1 MYEGPAKI
9 QAPTACPRCGSIH
22 FQLAHFAEYLRPQG
36 TPPQLLSETVQLLVC
51 VCGHVLPAGLNLKK
65 EEYSTLKQSLE
76 AAESCREQKSGRS
89 PVEVAEEFVTQAEFQ
104 KIVGKLGALETELQM
119 LSKKKPK

>member
-22 FQLAHFAEYLRPQG
+22 FQQAHFAEYFWPQG

-51 VCGHVLPAGLNLKK
+51 VCGHVLPAELNLEKK
-65 EEYSTLKQSLE
+65 EYITLHQSLK

-89 PVEVAEEFVTQAEFQ
+89 PVEVAEEFVTRAEFQ
-104 KIVGKLGALETELQM
+104 KIVEKQGALETEVQM